1 MKIASRTFARLG
13 PLRVTALVAIAATFL
28 ILPIAHGARSK
39 SKPKPPPKAV
49 APRPLEPMA
58 DDRFDGIEKVDVGTR
73 DVLER
78 LKLLRVQMA
87 LDREEIAALQLR
99 IAKIKLEREFE
110 NLLSSGSGSKTR
122 TRRPSNPASDILVKA
137 ITLQPR
143 KEAVIM
149 YRGRLFTV
157 RPGDRIGGLIIR
169 DIDDSGIRVKG
180 TGRSSKESTVR

>member
-1 MKIASRTFARLG
+1 MKLASRWFGRLG
-13 PLRVTALVAIAATFL
+13 PLRVAALLAVGVTLLVLPVAL
-28 ILPIAHGARSK
+28 GARSK

-49 APRPLEPMA
+49 APRPVESMP
-58 DDRFDGIEKVDVGTR
+58 DDRFDGIERVDVGTR

-122 TRRPSNPASDILVKA
+122 VRRPSNPASDILVKA

-157 RPGDRIGGLIIR
+157 RPGDKIGGLVIR
-169 DIDDSGIRVKG
+169 DIDESGIRVKG
-180 TGRSSKESTVR
+180 TGRSAKEATVR